1 MGNRNFNLKNF
12 IIKSKEFLPE
22 YLKSLKKSDYSSQQ
36 LLSFRKALIT
46 FLKEYIKASNNKFHK
61 NSFNVDF
68 VNNYLSQTLP
78 RQYSSSFKNEIND
91 IQKIISSFLNY
102 LSIENV
108 LEKKACEDITRDFA
122 KKQEEEEINYSEDP
136 SFFSDD
142 ELEDIDQL
150 ANKWAVLFLKEE
162 STREKLKNYLPF
174 AHEIIVTITEF
185 MYTYFSETYEMW
197 DPEALE
203 FVCLEISPT
212 KLLADDNFFGA
223 IYPVLTLFISFLN
236 EEGILEKEHADKL
249 KMKLYAISDLIIKNS
264 QDSKYNDFM
273 KLAYLDALESGVD
286 VNDPDQLEPFIFSQM
301 LKHNFESKESFHYLR
316 QEEVRKQNT
325 EEIIQ
330 ELQEIGIDFDKEIFL
345 NKVHKFYSAEDLTDD
360 WIEKYDPIG
369 SARDEDFIYIA
380 FRILWE
386 RLAPKVINSE
396 QIDDMIM
403 KGYDLVRG
411 NKKQREEGLNI
422 WLEVWNHLKDR
433 FKPKMR
439 SIEEAEAVFLG
450 SQSLF
455 NWTQDLTMELF
466 MAGRQ
471 DIKFYE
477 KCIEICKKLLTL
489 FPRSHKYFIQNIM
502 RNLAE
507 SYFALGKIKK
517 GEKAFEK
524 LTAKY
529 PKHVWGY
536 ISWGDQ
542 FAHWDKKETYD
553 FDKAL
558 SKYKRALNEYDTEKD
573 VILERI
579 EYLKK
584 EKEGVNN
591 RNGFLSD
598 YEIFLQEKNLSM
610 TNIERILHNIEI
622 FLDYIIFNKEMY
634 VMEYIEEKLDFEHF
648 LEFLGIWII
657 QQEFIT
663 SESSMNEMCIDMKSF
678 LKYFEEFRILSPKE
692 LNQIYEMCDSRE
704 FFYNRL
710 NEYQDADISPD
721 RYRYRKAEFNQWRNN
736 NDYWYIWI
744 RSKRKKEKEKTELE
758 EKKVK
763 LSKEKRKLFGDF
775 KDFL

>member
-22 YLKSLKKSDYSSQQ
+22 YLKSLKKSNYSSQQ
-36 LLSFRKALIT
+36 LIFFKKALIT

-61 NSFNVDF
+61 NNFNVDF

-78 RQYSSSFKNEIND
+78 KLYSSSFKNEINE
-91 IQKIISSFLNY
+91 IQNIISSFLNY
-102 LSIENV
+102 LSIEYV
-108 LEKKACEDITRDFA
+108 LEKKTCEDITRDFA
-122 KKQEEEEINYSEDP
+122 KKQEEEEIDYFED
-136 SFFSDD
+136 SSLFSDE
-142 ELEDIDQL
+142 ELEDIDRL

-174 AHEIIVTITEF
+174 AHDIIITITEF

-203 FVCLEISPT
+203 FVCLDICPT
-212 KLLADDNFFGA
+212 KLLANDSFFGA

-236 EEGILEKEHADKL
+236 EKGILDKEHADKL
-249 KMKLYAISDLIIKNS
+249 KMKLYAISDVIIKNS
-264 QDSKYNDFM
+264 KDPKYNDFM
-273 KLAYLDALESGVD
+273 KLAYLDALDAGID
-286 VNDPDQLEPFIFSQM
+286 TDDPDQVEPFIFSQM
-301 LKHNFESKESFHYLR
+301 LKHNIEVLESYYYIR
-316 QEEVRKQNT
+316 QEEVKKQNT
-325 EEIIQ
+325 NEIIQ
-330 ELQEIGIDFDKEIFL
+330 ELQEMGIDFDKEIFL
-345 NKVHKFYSAEDLTDD
+345 NKVHKFYSTEDLTDD
-360 WIEKYDPIG
+360 WIEKYGPIG
-369 SARDEDFIYIA
+369 SARDKDFIYIA

-386 RLAPKVINSE
+386 RLAPEVINSE
-396 QIDDMIM
+396 QIEDMMM
-403 KGYDLVRG
+403 KGYDLVQG

-450 SQSLF
+450 LQSLF
-455 NWTQDLTMELF
+455 NWTQDLAMELF
-466 MAGRQ
+466 MAGGQ

-477 KCIEICKKLLTL
+477 KCIDTCNKLLTL

-502 RNLAE
+502 RILAE
-507 SYFALGKIKK
+507 SYFALGKIEK
-517 GEKAFEK
+517 GEKAFEE
-524 LTAKY
+524 LIAKY

-542 FAHWDKKETYD
+542 FAHWDKKVTYD

-558 SKYKRALNEYDTEKD
+558 SKYKRALNECDTEKD

-579 EYLKK
+579 EYLKE
-584 EKEGVNN
+584 EKEGVDN

-598 YEIFLQEKNLSM
+598 YEIFLQEKNLNL
-610 TNIERILHNIEI
+610 TNIERKLHNIEI

-634 VMEYIEEKLDFEHF
+634 VIEYIVEKLDFKHF

-678 LKYFEEFRILSPKE
+678 LKYFKEFRILSPKE

-721 RYRYRKAEFNQWRNN
+721 RYRYKKAEFIQWRNN

-744 RSKRKKEKEKTELE
+744 RSKREKEREKTELE